1 MRQPAEFLVETTRGG
16 LPGGGEHVEN
26 RHAGVV
32 AVVDDTGRL
41 VAQAG
46 DPSLV
51 AFTRSTIK
59 PFQALPFV
67 LDGGPAHFGFGSE
80 ELAMMCA
87 SHSAEAFHLDTVR
100 GMLERAGV
108 GEARLRCGCHVPH
121 RVALL
126 GQIPEPGIRFTQIE
140 NNCSGKHAGF
150 LAWCALH
157 GAPFDTYLDPGHPL
171 QRAIRARLAEV
182 CDVPEASI
190 VSGVDG
196 CSAPNHAIPVR
207 ALALGYARLGQ
218 GAGANGPHAEAL
230 GRLGDAMLAHP
241 ERVSGTGRHDLQL
254 MKAGRGDWIA
264 KGGADGVQAIAVRSA
279 RLGIAVKILDGNARA
294 AVAAAVATLD
304 GLGLLDPAQQV
315 TLLPLARPEICNA
328 AGHLVGS
335 VRPTLVL
342 RDG

>member
-1 MRQPAEFLVETTRGG
+1 MMQPAEFLVETTRGG

-32 AVVDDTGRL
+32 AVVDDGGRL

-67 LDGGPAHFGFGSE
+67 LDAGPERFGFGAE
-80 ELAMMCA
+80 ALAMMCA
-87 SHSAEAFHLDTVR
+87 SHSAEAFHVETVR
-100 GMLERAGV
+100 DMLARAGV

-121 RVALL
+121 RFASL
-126 GQIPEPGIRFTQIE
+126 GQTPEPGLRFTQVE

-157 GAPFDTYLDPGHPL
+157 GAPFDSYLDPGHPL
-171 QRAIRARLAEV
+171 QAAIKARLAEV
-182 CDVPEASI
+182 CEVPEASM

-218 GAGANGPHAEAL
+218 GAGGKGPHAAAL
-230 GRLGDAMLAHP
+230 GRLADAMLAHP
-241 ERVSGTGRHDLQL
+241 ERVSGTGRQDLLL
-254 MKAGRGDWIA
+254 MQAGRGDWIA

-279 RLGIAVKILDGNARA
+279 RLGVAVKVLDGNARA

-304 GLGLLDPAQQV
+304 ALGLLDAAQQAK
-315 TLLPLARPEICNA
+315 LMPLARPEIRNA
-328 AGHLVGS
+328 AGHLVGI